1 MKLHVGFDGASNSYL
16 LNGWILN
23 IVRLENFHGPA
34 ITMRRDV
41 PRKVMANVLYSVQ
54 SKEEEVFRDGKL
66 YTLVLV
72 LGVGACGHSKNGRKA

>member
-1 MKLHVGFDGASNSYL
+1 
-16 LNGWILN
+16 
-23 IVRLENFHGPA
+23 
-34 ITMRRDV
+34 MRRDV